1 MLKRYIRYASHS
13 LIVYVIITIA
23 EHQTLNII
31 LGRAPMI
38 GQSGIAVKSV
48 KRADAASVAELSKY
62 GVATIHE
69 AMGRVGLL
77 APYMRPIYPAA
88 KVCGTAVTIFAHPGD
103 NWMLH
108 VAAEMLQA
116 GDIAVL
122 GTSSDNADGMFGDL
136 LATSFRARGAMGLVI
151 DAGCR
156 DTADLRSMQ
165 FPVWARAVYGKG
177 TVKATVGS
185 VNTPIICAG
194 ALVHPGD
201 VIIADDDGVV
211 VVPKARAPAVAEAA
225 SRREAKEAATRERL
239 AAGELGLDIY
249 GMRDALAKAGLK
261 YVDDEAAG
269 AAQQVGPHK

>member
-1 MLKRYIRYASHS
+1 
-13 LIVYVIITIA
+13 
-23 EHQTLNII
+23 
-31 LGRAPMI
+31 MI
-38 GQSGIAVKSV
+38 GISGIAVKNIR
-48 KRADAASVAELSKY
+48 RADPASVAQLANY

-69 AMGRVGLL
+69 AMGRVGLM
-77 APYMRPIYPAA
+77 APYLRPIYPGGRI
-88 KVCGTAVTIFAHPGD
+88 CGTAVTIFAHPGD

-108 VAAEMLQA
+108 VAAELLQK
-116 GDIAVL
+116 GDVAVL

-136 LATSFRARGAMGLVI
+136 LATSFRARGCIGLVS

-156 DTADLRSMQ
+156 DTSDLHDMG

-194 ALVHPGD
+194 ALVQPGD
-201 VIIADDDGVV
+201 VIVADDDGVV
-211 VVPKARAPAVAEAA
+211 VVPKSRAAQVVAAA
-225 SRREAKEAATRERL
+225 GAREAKEAVNRKRL

-261 YVDDEAAG
+261 YVDDEAAL
-269 AAQQVGPHK
+269 AAT